1 MKLKRKVKYFEKFF
15 ELLQKFQNVLMDK
28 ISNLTPKEK
37 KLLDQIQKEEE
48 EKQKSSVSYI
58 IVSLK
63 LL

>member
-1 MKLKRKVKYFEKFF
+1 MKFKRKVKYFEKFF

>member
-1 MKLKRKVKYFEKFF
+1 MRIKRKVKYFEKFF

>member
-1 MKLKRKVKYFEKFF
+1 MKIKRKVKYFEKFF

>member
-1 MKLKRKVKYFEKFF
+1 MRIKRKVKYFEKFF

-37 KLLDQIQKEEE
+37 KLLDQIQKEGE

>member
-1 MKLKRKVKYFEKFF
+1 MRIKRKVKHFEKFF